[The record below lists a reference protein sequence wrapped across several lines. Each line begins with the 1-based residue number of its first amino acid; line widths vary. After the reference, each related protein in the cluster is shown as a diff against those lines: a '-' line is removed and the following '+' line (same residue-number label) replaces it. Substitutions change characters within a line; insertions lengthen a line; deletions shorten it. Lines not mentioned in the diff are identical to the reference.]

1 MIERGM
7 WLMVSPKDAP
17 QAYQQM
23 QVLGSDPRRLV
34 VLLCQAL
41 VTYLRRTESA
51 IRARDYRTKGAA
63 LCQAQAIFSELICS
77 LDTGIGGDLAERLR
91 ALYAHLQRQLVDVDL
106 QDDLD
111 RLAYVTEIAE
121 KLGDAWEEA
130 LRRCQQEESEAA

>member
-1 MIERGM
+1 MAA
-7 WLMVSPKDAP
+7 PKDAP

-23 QVLGSDPRRLV
+23 QVLGSDPRQLV
-34 VLLCQAL
+34 VLLCQAV
-41 VTYLRRTESA
+41 VTYLRRAERA
-51 IRARDYRTKGAA
+51 IKARDYQTKSDA
-63 LCQAQAIFSELICS
+63 LCRAQAIFSELICS
-77 LDTGIGGDLAERLR
+77 LDTEIGEDLAERLR

-130 LRRCQQEESEAA
+130 LRECQDEESEAA